1 MDYSADLPI
10 NTMGR
15 RIRTRLYFTSES
27 HLHTMLNVLRFAAMD
42 PTSPVCSSPILS
54 PAGMQ
59 FLNDTKEV
67 CYLTQIVIRLF
78 EDTSQA
84 LDNPRRF
91 RVEILF
97 SAGATATPLH
107 MAESTR
113 ESDTS
118 RLDTDPLFAVGRDGL
133 TCTEVE
139 DFFDTIISE
148 GGKGDDGNDAASIST
163 ADGLRPS
170 LAADIP
176 KPTTHTRSGAPV
188 DSVELKSVDATIRS
202 KNTTAPSRKTAAEV
216 FDQEPVDTSSNPS
229 TSNNSNSRDPPRSIP
244 SSGSVETIHAGNN
257 NGDVV
262 GSTSGK
268 ETLIDR
274 ETRKTTTD
282 NDNDNDVDVE
292 DDDESNSSPQDDIM
306 NHKSFYLTV
315 ALGSLLLGAG
325 CLVMAL
331 ALSGKDRSRSS
342 SRRYNTSIAYK

>member
-1 MDYSADLPI
+1 
-10 NTMGR
+10 
-15 RIRTRLYFTSES
+15 
-27 HLHTMLNVLRFAAMD
+27 
-42 PTSPVCSSPILS
+42 
-54 PAGMQ
+54 
-59 FLNDTKEV
+59 
-67 CYLTQIVIRLF
+67 
-78 EDTSQA
+78 
-84 LDNPRRF
+84 
-91 RVEILF
+91 
-97 SAGATATPLH
+97 

-163 ADGLRPS
+163 ADGLRPL

-176 KPTTHTRSGAPV
+176 KPATRSGAPV

-202 KNTTAPSRKTAAEV
+202 KNTTVPSRKTAAEV
-216 FDQEPVDTSSNPS
+216 FDQQPVATSSSPS
-229 TSNNSNSRDPPRSIP
+229 SSNNINSRDPPRSIP
-244 SSGSVETIHAGNN
+244 SIGSVETIHTGNN

-262 GSTSGK
+262 GSISQK
-268 ETLIDR
+268 ETLIDC
-274 ETRKTTTD
+274 EITKTTTD

-292 DDDESNSSPQDDIM
+292 DDDESDSSPRDDIM

-342 SRRYNTSIAYK
+342 SKRYNTSIAYK